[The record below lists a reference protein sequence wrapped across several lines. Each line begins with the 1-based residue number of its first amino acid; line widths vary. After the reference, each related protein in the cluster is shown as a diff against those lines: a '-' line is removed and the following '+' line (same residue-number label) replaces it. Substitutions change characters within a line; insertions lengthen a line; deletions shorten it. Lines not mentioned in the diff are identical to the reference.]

1 MRPGGVRHGADFDTL
16 RNVANGRRRGN
27 LRRNPGERFIR
38 PTVENFPTM
47 TMRKSCLFGT
57 VLVGLWALQ
66 GCTRATLTIRQPSTE
81 QIIVLT
87 VNDGSGTDLAAADAA
102 SDNTAGTDASGT
114 AAGPQSIG
122 QVIVYVVDA
131 DDGRIAATRRFND
144 WPNESATFTDDAD
157 GTAAIAANDGT
168 AIPSAVRA
176 SASASGISGRRA
188 EFRLANWLP
197 QGRYRLFAVGYR
209 RNSRYGD
216 VAEALTAD
224 GTLRADALLTLDRD
238 AGAEELFA
246 GATEPF
252 EVVPSRGFRQ
262 EVTLQR
268 QVTGIWLHLRD
279 IPCIE
284 GASRLE
290 LVVAAENNTLVV
302 NTLETPDAFP
312 LGGDAGQVAE
322 AAKSVE
328 IGVVN
333 GCTKAAESAFDRRI
347 VTIDLNEWFS
357 SLEDA
362 DGDRMLDA
370 ATWRQPT
377 RYDGLASFE
386 AGSVFGGAFVIP
398 TDGMERTPT
407 LELRLTTPDGT
418 TVRTWQVE
426 LASPM
431 PQTIYAWN
439 GTRFE
444 RSAPTSDAATAYP
457 LLRNR
462 LYGLGGCPVAS
473 GSASTSGSGSL
484 TVTLSGA
491 PATGAK
497 ATATASTTTSSRT
510 TAGFGIEV
518 DEWDDATAS
527 PGDTQALSL
536 AGSAILPLT
545 VTSEG
550 WALLRLRTTATQ
562 P

>member
-1 MRPGGVRHGADFDTL
+1 
-16 RNVANGRRRGN
+16 
-27 LRRNPGERFIR
+27 
-38 PTVENFPTM
+38 M

-87 VNDGSGTDLAAADAA
+87 VNDGSGTDRTAADAA
-102 SDNTAGTDASGT
+102 SDNAAGADASGT

-144 WPNESATFTDDAD
+144 WPNESAAFIDDAD
-157 GTAAIAANDGT
+157 GTAAVAANSNSVAG
-168 AIPSAVRA
+168 V
-176 SASASGISGRRA
+176 SGRRA
-188 EFRLANWLP
+188 EFRLANWLS

-268 QVTGIWLHLRD
+268 QVAGIWLHLRD

-290 LVVAAENNTLVV
+290 LVVPEENNTLIV
-302 NTLETPDAFP
+302 NTLETPDAFLP
-312 LGGDAGQVAE
+312 GNDAAQVAE
-322 AAKSVE
+322 AAEGVE

-333 GCTKAAESAFDRRI
+333 GCAEAAESVFDRRI

-357 SLEDA
+357 TLEDA

-370 ATWRQPT
+370 AAWRQPT

-462 LYGLGGCPVAS
+462 LYGLGGCPAAP
-473 GSASTSGSGSL
+473 GSASTSGSGSI
-484 TVTLSGA
+484 TVTLSDA
-491 PATGAK
+491 PATGAEAA
-497 ATATASTTTSSRT
+497 ATAAAATASSRT
-510 TAGFGIEV
+510 TAGFDIGV

-527 PGDTQALSL
+527 RDDTQALSL
-536 AGSAILPLT
+536 AGSVPLPLT
-545 VTSEG
+545 VASEG
-550 WALLRLRTTATQ
+550 WALLRPRTTATQ